1 MLRTASPGV
10 LSKHGTVSIE
20 NCHSWCSCSGTVRT
34 ASSGVLAQARSV
46 LRTQGTVSVEKSTA
60 SPGVLAQERSVMR
73 VGTSAAIFR
82 PGLLWQARLVL
93 RVGTYLV
100 NFVRN
105 NQ

>member
-1 MLRTASPGV
+1 M
-10 LSKHGTVSIE
+10 
-20 NCHSWCSCSGTVRT
+20 
-34 ASSGVLAQARSV
+34 
-46 LRTQGTVSVEKSTA
+46 LRTQGTVSVENSTA
-60 SPGVLAQERSVMR
+60 SPGVLAQELSVMR

-105 NQ
+105 DQ